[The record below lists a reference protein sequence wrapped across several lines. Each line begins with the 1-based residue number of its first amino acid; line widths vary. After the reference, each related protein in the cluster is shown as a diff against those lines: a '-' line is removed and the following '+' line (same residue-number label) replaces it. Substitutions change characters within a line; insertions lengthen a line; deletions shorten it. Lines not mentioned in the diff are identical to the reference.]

1 MKKIAT
7 FVLALMLTCSIF
19 SVNVSSINTED
30 IPTVM
35 DFSLTPNIETVYE
48 NNDIRASG
56 LILSYGLELKKS
68 GTTLTIIGLTDCSTE
83 VVKCGFKNLVV
94 QRRKNSTAS
103 WEDYYEY
110 GDLYIE
116 STSARLSTTLSVA
129 SGYQY
134 RLSCKHYAK
143 KSLLVT
149 QKIAN
154 TSGIVTVS

>member
-7 FVLALMLTCSIF
+7 FVIALMLTFSMF
-19 SVNVSSINTED
+19 SVNVSSINTKD
-30 IPTVM
+30 IPAVM

-48 NNDIRASG
+48 NNDTRASG
-56 LILSYGLELKKS
+56 LILSYGLELRKS

-116 STSARLSTTLSVA
+116 STSARLSTTLSVT

-149 QKIAN
+149 QSISN
-154 TSGIVTVS
+154 TSNIVIV